1 MTDERKRELEH
12 KLDNIVAELESIVTE
27 TGYGYSIMVLPDKNK
42 NNEVI
47 NTHRCC
53 FIHECV
59 GKSGLI
65 QADETFIGVFDTE
78 FEYDE
83 EDEYDSEQNN

>member
-12 KLDNIVAELESIVTE
+12 KLDNIVAELGSIVTE
-27 TGYGYSIMVLPDKNK
+27 TGYCYSIMVLPNKNK

-47 NTHRCC
+47 DTHSCC
-53 FIHECV
+53 FIHECA
-59 GKSGLI
+59 GKCGII
-65 QADETFIGVFDTE
+65 QTDETFIGVFDKE

-83 EDEYDSEQNN
+83 EDEYDSE